1 VPAPPPSR
9 RLVAAVVVYVAGL
22 VVLLTAPV
30 GWWLNRLTVRLY
42 TFVRYDLGVTSPD
55 LRPEHYGFALNV
67 LVAVPLGFLL
77 ALLLR
82 DRPAWLPAVALL
94 AAFVLMESV
103 QALALPR
110 EGSVGDVVANG
121 LGAAVGVAC
130 AQPWA
135 RAARASSGSGSARSG
150 HADEGYP

>member
-9 RLVAAVVVYVAGL
+9 RLVAAVVAYLVGL

-42 TFVRYDLGVTSPD
+42 TFVRHDLGVTAPD

-67 LVAVPLGFLL
+67 LLAVPLGFLL
-77 ALLLR
+77 ALVLR
-82 DRPAWLPAVALL
+82 DRPAWVPAVLL
-94 AAFVLMESV
+94 LTVFVAMESV

-121 LGAAVGVAC
+121 LGAGVGIAC
-130 AQPWA
+130 AQRWV
-135 RAARASSGSGSARSG
+135 RAARPSSRSGTARSG
-150 HADEGYP
+150 HGHGGQP